1 MTKKMETKVYS
12 PILTLVHHIV
22 ELDCPNSTRT
32 YTYRELESSR
42 WEDCSGLVEFLG
54 PKLELIWGNYKN
66 NHLYSYI
73 QLNTSI
79 NHFSSLLPCLVLTK
93 DMYPIRQ
100 QDKEEG
106 VEYVLSELRKIISPY
121 CKKKGDTYI
130 VRYPCQEGS
139 CIDIESYWTEHPS
152 DPDVLEC
159 VRLTATIQKD
169 KINKEVSSLTV
180 LGHILESSPYLIAL
194 RTMLS
199 EEKTMMKF
207 AGIHL
212 SDYKTKVSMPVNN
225 NGIYVADLFLTRD
238 DGPELVPI
246 KFESELELPELLK
259 LISKD
264 HDN

>member
-1 MTKKMETKVYS
+1 METNVYY
-12 PILTLVHHIV
+12 PVLVLTHVS
-22 ELDCPNSTRT
+22 CPNSR
-32 YTYRELESSR
+32 YTSNYGETKDSR
-42 WEDCSGLVEFLG
+42 QEDCSVLIEFLG
-54 PKLELIWGNYKN
+54 PKIESIQESDAGSL
-66 NHLYSYI
+66 HLYTDI
-73 QLNTSI
+73 RLDTAMG
-79 NHFSSLLPCLVLTK
+79 HFELLLPHLIVTK
-93 DMYPIRQ
+93 GMYHLWSLS
-100 QDKEEG
+100 KEG
-106 VEYVLSELRKIISPY
+106 RIGYIISELRKIISPY
-121 CKKKGDTYI
+121 CKKEGNTYV
-130 VRYPCQEGS
+130 VRYPGQEGS
-139 CIDIESYWTEHPS
+139 CVDIESYWTKHPS

-169 KINKEVSSLTV
+169 KTGKRVSALTI
-180 LGHILESSPYLIAL
+180 LDHILASSPYLIAL

-199 EEKTMMKF
+199 EEKTMIRF

-225 NGIYVADLFLTRD
+225 NGMYVADLFLTRE